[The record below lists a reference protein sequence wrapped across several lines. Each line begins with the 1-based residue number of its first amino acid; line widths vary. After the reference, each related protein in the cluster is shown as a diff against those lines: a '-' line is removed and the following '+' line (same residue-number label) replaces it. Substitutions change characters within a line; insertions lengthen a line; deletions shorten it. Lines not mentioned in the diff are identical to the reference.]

1 MNNCEILIEDIKWF
15 MFDDTEREVKNDM
28 GFSHG
33 LKFVSWCGD
42 QGSFIVADRDGNE
55 YRIRITEE

>member
-1 MNNCEILIEDIKWF
+1 MSNCEILVDDIKWF
-15 MFDDTEREVKNDM
+15 MFDGSLREVKNDM

-33 LKFVSWCGD
+33 LKFVKWGGD
-42 QGSFIVADRDGNE
+42 QVSIIVADRDGNE